1 VDTQVKEFIAALPA
15 DKKEAFLA
23 IRNAILNTL
32 PEGFSEQF
40 SYGMIGYVVPLERY
54 PEGYLDNSALPLP
67 IMNLGCQKQYIS
79 LYHYAVYSDE
89 ELKEWFMHGWREK
102 GYRHKPDMGKS
113 CIRFRYPDEIPL
125 DIIEELAG
133 KISVDDWIRQYEASR
148 HPPSS

>member
-1 VDTQVKEFIAALPA
+1 MDAQVSEYISALPP
-15 DKKEAFLA
+15 DRKEAFLA

-32 PEGFSEQF
+32 PEGFAEQF

-54 PEGYLDNSALPLP
+54 PEGYLGKADLPLP
-67 IMNLGCQKQYIS
+67 IMNLGSQRQYIS

-89 ELKEWFMHGWREK
+89 ELKEWFMRSWREK

-125 DIIEELAG
+125 DIIAELAG
-133 KISVDDWIRQYEASR
+133 KISIDDWIRQYEASR
-148 HPPSS
+148 RPRR